1 MSQTL
6 LKILADFDTQL
17 AAPVSIGDTTATLVS
32 ATDDDGVTL
41 PTGLYG
47 LTIDAGNSSKEYIVC
62 TVTSTAITAVYSI
75 SRQGVSTSGFARG
88 HRRGAKVT
96 LTDWA
101 ILSRMLNNLNGTT
114 GFDSG
119 TNLGYDGSPT
129 GLTGNQFATVNYVLS
144 VVNGGTV
151 TFDQQIVGNQTSG
164 ESLAIND
171 LVYFKESDQKWY
183 KVDADLTTTF
193 DQLQLGFN
201 KTTAGASGV
210 TIQVAISG
218 PVSGFTSLTAGSKYY
233 ASNTAGSI
241 TTTPGTYS
249 VFIGWALNTTQILFN
264 PIMKTLPTQNEKSA
278 MAGGSTFGTP
288 SSTNKFITQDYNSSA
303 TGLPVVNLYDTVS
316 TEIGGSTTQFD
327 ITNTSGN
334 TYRYTYDG
342 TGTDPNISLANN
354 PVGSLINFQAQNFT
368 AANNGVFIVTAAG
381 SNYVE
386 VTNASGVAENNKTI
400 GTGYVVRG
408 TSTWTK
414 PTGLKYITVEVQGG
428 GGGGGSTTTASVVA
442 SGGGGGGYTKKII
455 ATSALNSTEYFL
467 IGNFGTGG
475 NGTGGDGTSGKE
487 SAFSSS
493 LLYAT
498 GGTFGRGNGN
508 NGGIG
513 GRGFNGTINIGGQ
526 GGGASGTSTSG
537 GSGMGG
543 SSFLG
548 GGGQGYLAGTD
559 SNSGGVGLNPGTG
572 YGGGGGGAS
581 TSGPDAVG
589 GVGTKGCVII
599 TEYYS

>member
-171 LVYFKESDQKWY
+171 LVYFKESDQRWY
-183 KVDADLTTTF
+183 KVDADLTATF

-218 PVSGFTSLTAGSKYY
+218 PVSAFTGLTAGSKYY
-233 ASNTAGSI
+233 ASNTAGAI

-316 TEIGGSTTQFD
+316 TEIGSPTTQFD

-354 PVGSLINFQAQNFT
+354 PVGSLINFQAQNFNS
-368 AANNGVFIVTAAG
+368 ANNGVFIVTAAG

-386 VTNASGVAENNKTI
+386 VTNASGVAESNKTI

-414 PTGLKYITVEVQGG
+414 PTGLKYVASEVQGSGGSAATGSGSGG
-428 GGGGGSTTTASVVA
+428 GGGGGYA
-442 SGGGGGGYTKKII
+442 KKNI
-455 ATSALNSTEYFL
+455 ATSSLASTEYYL
-467 IGNFGTGG
+467 IGAGAASDKAGRI
-475 NGTGGDGTSGKE
+475 
-487 SAFSSS
+487 SAFTFNGSII
-493 LLYAT
+493 YAT
-498 GGTFGRGNGN
+498 GGAVGSGNGN
-508 NGGIG
+508 GGVG
-513 GRGFNGTINIGGQ
+513 GQGFNGDINVAGGV
-526 GGGASGTSTSG
+526 GGTSG
-537 GSGMGG
+537 GSDTGSGGTQNKVGGAGG

-548 GGGQGYLAGTD
+548 GGGT
-559 SNSGGVGLNPGTG
+559 GGLTSSGTG
-572 YGGGGGGAS
+572 GAGANYGGGGGGGGS
-581 TSGPDAVG
+581 TAGVG
-589 GVGTKGCVII
+589 GAGAKGCVII

>member
-47 LTIDAGNSSKEYIVC
+47 FTIDAGNSSKEYIVC
-62 TVTSTAITAVYSI
+62 IVTSTALTAVYSI
-75 SRQGVSTSGFARG
+75 SRQGVSTSGFARA

-114 GFDSG
+114 SFDSG
-119 TNLGYDGSPT
+119 TNLGYDGAPT
-129 GLTGNQFATVNYVLS
+129 ALTGNQFATVNYVLS

-171 LVYFKESDQKWY
+171 LVYFKESDQRWY
-183 KVDADLTTTF
+183 KVDADLTATF

-218 PVSGFTSLTAGSKYY
+218 PVSGFSALTAGSKYY
-233 ASNTAGSI
+233 ASNTAGAI

-249 VFIGWALNTTQILFN
+249 VFIGWALTTTQILFN

-288 SSTNKFITQDYNSSA
+288 SSTNKFITQDYNASA
-303 TGLPVVNLYDTVS
+303 TGLPVVNVYDTAS
-316 TEIGGSTTQFD
+316 TEIGDSTTQFD
-327 ITNTSGN
+327 ITNPAGT
-334 TYRYTYDG
+334 TFRYTFDG

-354 PVGSLINFQAQNFT
+354 PIGSLMNFQAQNFT
-368 AANNGVFIVTAAG
+368 AANNGVFIVTGAG
-381 SNYVE
+381 TNYVE
-386 VTNASGVAENNKTI
+386 VTNASGVAESNKTI
-400 GTGYVVRG
+400 GTGYIQKSG
-408 TSTWTK
+408 ATGWTK
-414 PTGLKYITVEVQGG
+414 PAGLKYITVETQGAGG
-428 GGGGGSTTTASVVA
+428 GGTGTTTSGVIGA
-442 SGGGGGGYTKKII
+442 GGGGGGYSKKII
-455 ATSALNSTEYFL
+455 SASSLSATEYYL
-467 IGNFGTGG
+467 VGAGGTGG
-475 NGTGGDGTSGKE
+475 AGTGGSGAKGRY
-487 SAFSSS
+487 SALSFGSSFV
-493 LLYAT
+493 YAT
-498 GGTFGRGNGN
+498 GGDAGNGTN
-508 NGGIG
+508 GGGSGGIGFNGDVNCVGGIG
-513 GRGFNGTINIGGQ
+513 GSGGS
-526 GGGASGTSTSG
+526 SGL

-543 SSFLG
+543 NSVLG
-548 GGGQGYLAGTD
+548 GNGAPNDPAGAIR
-559 SNSGGVGLNPGTG
+559 SGGV

-581 TSGPDAVG
+581 STGPDTAG
-589 GVGTKGCVII
+589 GAGAKGCVII
-599 TEYYS
+599 TQYYS

>member
-47 LTIDAGNSSKEYIVC
+47 FTIDAGNSSKEYIVC
-62 TVTSTAITAVYSI
+62 IVTSTALTAVYSI
-75 SRQGVSTSGFARG
+75 SRQGVSTSGFARA

-114 GFDSG
+114 SFDSG
-119 TNLGYDGSPT
+119 TNLGYDGAPT
-129 GLTGNQFATVNYVLS
+129 ALTGNQFATVNYVLS

-171 LVYFKESDQKWY
+171 LVYFKESDQRWY
-183 KVDADLTTTF
+183 KVDADLTATF

-218 PVSGFTSLTAGSKYY
+218 PVSGFSALTAGSKYY
-233 ASNTAGSI
+233 ASNTAGAI

-249 VFIGWALNTTQILFN
+249 VFIGWALTTTQILFN

-288 SSTNKFITQDYNSSA
+288 SSTNKFITQDYNASA
-303 TGLPVVNLYDTVS
+303 TGLPVVNVYDTAS
-316 TEIGGSTTQFD
+316 TKIGDSTTQFD
-327 ITNTSGN
+327 ITNPAGT
-334 TYRYTYDG
+334 TFRYTFDG

-354 PVGSLINFQAQNFT
+354 PIGSLMNFQAQNFT
-368 AANNGVFIVTAAG
+368 AANNGVFIVTGAG
-381 SNYVE
+381 TNYVE
-386 VTNASGVAENNKTI
+386 VTNASGVAESNKTI
-400 GTGYVVRG
+400 GTGYIQKSG
-408 TSTWTK
+408 ATGWTK
-414 PTGLKYITVEVQGG
+414 PVGLKYVIVEVQAAGG
-428 GGGGGSTTTASVVA
+428 GGGGVGADDSMSL
-442 SGGGGGGYTKKII
+442 GGGGGGYSKKII
-455 ATSALNSTEYFL
+455 SASSLSATEYYL
-467 IGNFGTGG
+467 VGAGGTGG
-475 NGTGGDGTSGKE
+475 AGSNAGTTGATSSFGSHCSATGGTGGDDQTGSQIGVGGVGSGGDINIE
-487 SAFSSS
+487 GGDGDIGVTG
-493 LLYAT
+493 T
-498 GGTFGRGNGN
+498 GG
-508 NGGIG
+508 
-513 GRGFNGTINIGGQ
+513 
-526 GGGASGTSTSG
+526 SGTSSKG
-537 GSGMGG
+537 GMGG
-543 SSFLG
+543 SSHLG
-548 GGGQGYLAGTD
+548 GGGNGATGGNTGGAG
-559 SNSGGVGLNPGTG
+559 NV
-572 YGGGGGGAS
+572 YGGGGGGTGRTSAGSS
-581 TSGPDAVG
+581 TG
-589 GVGTKGCVII
+589 GAGAKGCVII
-599 TEYYS
+599 TQYYS